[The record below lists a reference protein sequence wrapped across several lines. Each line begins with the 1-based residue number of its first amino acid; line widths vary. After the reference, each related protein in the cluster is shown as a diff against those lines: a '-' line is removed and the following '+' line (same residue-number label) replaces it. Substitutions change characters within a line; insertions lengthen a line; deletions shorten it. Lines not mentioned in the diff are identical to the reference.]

1 MKKATS
7 FRHAL
12 LCMYLLTG
20 FIPLLHAQSTRSDV
34 TGIVRSEITGR
45 PLEGVSVT
53 VVNAKSN
60 FTASSTTDSAGV
72 FTFNQLP
79 AGTGYSFTFSYVG
92 HETQTMNGYNL
103 KPGADFSFV
112 VQLKEADVKMDE
124 VVVVGYGTMKKRD
137 LTGAVSQ
144 VQTAKLEKENPRS
157 VQDLLRSNAPGI
169 VVAPTNT
176 AKGGGQIRIRG
187 NRSLAGDNNP
197 LIVLDGVI
205 FLGELSEIN
214 PLDIEKIDLLKDA
227 SAAAVFGAKSAN
239 GVILITTKKGKT
251 EKPEVRF
258 TANRAWAHMGANR
271 YVYDAAGYLQYRADL
286 FNANTNYATPAKFI
300 KPTPENLSKYGIT
313 IDQWRAFDAANGDD
327 DDLTWLQ
334 RLGLYEKEITN
345 YKRGATY
352 DWYDGTFQVG
362 LQQNYNVSLS
372 GKANDK
378 VNYYL
383 GLGYQDNEGI
393 IPGDRYKAYRA
404 NFKIDAKVNK
414 WYSTGINLNFQ
425 DRTDLG
431 APGDGD
437 DIPTYVVNWSG
448 QILNNSPYALPW
460 LDDGTLDPQPMG
472 NSLNQGTNTA
482 YHNRF
487 KTIQRG
493 RSTLNTTLYQVVRL
507 PFNITYTMNFSP
519 RLQWFH
525 GRYHESSQNP
535 FWSDNGKAIRENVN
549 RFEWQIDNIIN
560 WDYTFASDHN
570 VKVTLLQNAES
581 HQMWKETMTA
591 RDFQPTD
598 ALGFHNVGV
607 GNPQKTTISS
617 NDTKA
622 TGDALMARLFYSYD
636 NKYML
641 TASIR
646 RDGYSA
652 FGKMNPRAT
661 FPALAV
667 AWNFAKEDF
676 LANFKPLSTG
686 KLRISWG
693 QNGNREIDTY
703 IALANLTTGAGRYP
717 YVKADGTVNELAQ
730 LYVDRMANHSLKW
743 EATSSWNAGLD
754 LGFMNGRINATIDVY
769 HKPTTDLLM
778 SQNLPDFTGFNSVAS
793 NLGEVVNDGF
803 EIQLNTVN
811 MLKKNFE
818 WNTTF
823 GFFYNR
829 NRIKHLYYEYVDI
842 LDPNGNVIGSEERD
856 DLQNRWFIDQDMH
869 AIWDYK
875 KLGIWQ
881 ETEKDAATRYGQ
893 KPGDVKVLDVNDDGQ
908 LDNNDKV
915 FQGTEVPRYRLTLRN
930 DFTIYKNFDL
940 SINMYAYLGHKQSTT
955 EYLNNTGASMERT
968 NSYIRGYWTPENP
981 SNEFA
986 RLNSA
991 LPQNVTPPWVLD
1003 KSFVRLENISLSY
1016 TVPAKYAS
1024 RLSMTNFR
1032 LYASVRNLGFYAPNW
1047 DYWDPE
1053 TGRTEGIDRGSQ
1065 PLPRTYSIGISAAF

>member
-187 NRSLAGDNNP
+187 QRSLAGNNDP

-205 FLGELSEIN
+205 FFGELSEIN

-227 SAAAVFGAKSAN
+227 SAAAVYGAKSAN

-258 TANRAWAHMGANR
+258 TANRAWAHKGANR
-271 YVYDAAGYLQYRADL
+271 YVYDANSYLQYRSDL
-286 FNANTNYATPAKFI
+286 FNANTAYATPAKFVR
-300 KPTPENLSKYGIT
+300 PTPENLAKFGIT
-313 IDQWRAFDAANGDD
+313 IDEWRAFDNAAGTDD
-327 DDLTWLQ
+327 EVWLQ
-334 RLGLYEKEITN
+334 RIGLYEKEIAN
-345 YKRGATY
+345 FKRGATY
-352 DWYDGTFQVG
+352 DWYEGSFQVG
-362 LQQNYNVSLS
+362 LQQNYNVSLA
-372 GKANDK
+372 GKATDK

-383 GLGYQDNEGI
+383 GLGYQENEGI
-393 IPGDRYKAYRA
+393 IPGDFYRAYRA

-414 WYSTGINLNFQ
+414 WYSTGFNVNFQ

-431 APGDGD
+431 APGDD
-437 DIPTYVVNWSG
+437 DIPGFVTDWGG
-448 QILNNSPYALPW
+448 QIINNSPFAYPW

-482 YHNRF
+482 FHNQY
-487 KTIQRG
+487 KTLQRG
-493 RSTLNTTLYQVVRL
+493 RATINTTLYHTIRL

-519 RLQWFH
+519 RMQWFH
-525 GRYHESSQNP
+525 NRYHESSQNP
-535 FWSDNGKAIRENVN
+535 FWTDNGKAVRENVK
-549 RFEWQIDNIIN
+549 RYEWQIDNIIN
-560 WDYTFASDHN
+560 WDYTFARKHN

-581 HQMWKETMTA
+581 HYMWKETMTA
-591 RDFQPTD
+591 RDFLPTD
-598 ALGFHNVGV
+598 ALGYHNMGA

-617 NDTKA
+617 DDQKH
-622 TGDALMARLFYSYD
+622 TGDALMARMFYSFD
-636 NKYML
+636 NKYMI

-652 FGKMNPRAT
+652 FGKKNPRAT
-661 FPALAV
+661 FPAVAV
-667 AWNFAKEDF
+667 AWNFGEEKF
-676 LANFKPLSTG
+676 LESFRPLTSG
-686 KLRISWG
+686 KLRLSWG
-693 QNGNREIDTY
+693 QNGNRDIGIYT
-703 IALANLTTGAGRYP
+703 ALANLTTGAGRYP
-717 YVKADGTVNELAQ
+717 YVKPDGTVNELAQ
-730 LYVDRMANHSLKW
+730 LYVDRMANHNLKW

-754 LGFMNGRINATIDVY
+754 LSFLGSRINASIDVY
-769 HKPTTDLLM
+769 HKPTTDMLM
-778 SQNLPDFTGFNSVAS
+778 RFNLTDITGFDNVTS

-803 EIQLNTVN
+803 ELQLNTVN
-811 MLKKNFE
+811 MTKRNFE

-823 GFFYNR
+823 GFFYNK
-829 NRIKHLYYEYVDI
+829 NKIKHLYYTYEDI
-842 LDPNGNVIGSEERD
+842 LNDNGEVIGSKELD
-856 DLQNRWFIDQDMH
+856 DLGNRWFIGQDIH
-869 AIWDYK
+869 VIWDYK

-881 ETEKDAATRYGQ
+881 ESEKDAATRYGQ
-893 KPGDVKVLDVNDDGQ
+893 KPGDVKVLDVDDDGQ
-908 LDNNDKV
+908 LNDKDKV
-915 FQGTEVPRYRLTLRN
+915 FQGTEVPRYRLTMRN

-968 NSYIRGYWTPENP
+968 NSHIRGYWTPENP
-981 SNEFA
+981 SNEYA
-986 RLNSA
+986 RLNSTK
-991 LPQNVTPPWVLD
+991 PQNVTVPWVMD
-1003 KSFVRLENISLSY
+1003 KSFVRLENISLAY
-1016 TVPAKYAS
+1016 TVPSKFAS
-1024 RLSMTNFR
+1024 RLLMTSCR

-1047 DYWDPE
+1047 QYWDPE

-1065 PLPRTYSIGISAAF
+1065 PLPRTYSIGLTASF